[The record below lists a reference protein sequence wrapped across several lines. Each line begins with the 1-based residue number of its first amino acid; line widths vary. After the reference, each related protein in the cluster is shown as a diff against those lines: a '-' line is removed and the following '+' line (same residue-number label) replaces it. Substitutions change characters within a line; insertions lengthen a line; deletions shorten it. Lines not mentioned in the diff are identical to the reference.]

1 MNRTRPG
8 PIRADRTRPRLIAH
22 GEGGTAVTY
31 ECVFVRLVT
40 TEEGEFVFIML
51 EDDTGAVAQGRVRR
65 NGRP

>member
-22 GEGGTAVTY
+22 GEAGTAVTD
-31 ECVFVRLVT
+31 ECVFVRKGSLSYNI
-40 TEEGEFVFIML
+40 IML